1 MRWEK
6 DEEGSAPLTTG
17 SAVEAG
23 RVNASFPLRRNYFKL
38 QGRAPNKR
46 GKRHSVFQGALTSA
60 GFTGFLPPDDEQ
72 PTSYHNCLLPA
83 LANTTR
89 FVL

>member
-1 MRWEK
+1 MPASLWEGITSNCR
-6 DEEGSAPLTTG
+6 EG
-17 SAVEAG
+17 
-23 RVNASFPLRRNYFKL
+23 L
-38 QGRAPNKR
+38 QIKGEK
-46 GKRHSVFQGALTSA
+46 GKEFQGALTSA